1 LPYHLGMGQ
10 RVLILAAGVGS
21 GHNIAAS
28 VLESSF
34 QEAPDVDAVQR
45 LDILESTNEVYRT
58 LYDDGYFKLVEAA
71 PWLIGWG
78 YDANDPP
85 FKLAK
90 WVSLWD
96 RINTTAAAKA
106 IKAFRPDI
114 VVCTHFLPTRLV
126 SLMLTRGVLEARLA
140 VVTTDYDFQGLW
152 LSSPVNH
159 FFVARDE
166 TKAYLAAI
174 GVPDDRITVSG
185 IPVRPGLSDE
195 VDRGAILQR
204 YELQP
209 DRPILLISAGAAGG
223 AYTQTIVQQTL
234 RMRGDFQAVVVCGRN
249 AQLKSQI
256 EGLVSFYRDRYRV
269 VGYTTDMADLMRTA
283 TLFVGKPGGLSSSEC
298 MAAGLPMVLIHPIP
312 GQEVRNS
319 DFLLEEGAAVRC
331 NYQTTVGYKIDQ
343 LLADPAR
350 ITRMA
355 KCAKRIGRPESGPQ
369 ITSAVL
375 ADDSPPLWISHAAQK
390 SVLASSEEG
399 TAATRLYAGRRV
411 RTLIDSDTGLSAGV
425 ITTAQLDALLPAKA
439 ESASPGTKLSLS
451 ADQIS
456 GLRRRTE
463 PGLGFTLRRILGK
476 ANNLRLELRG

>member
-1 LPYHLGMGQ
+1 M
-10 RVLILAAGVGS
+10 ILAAGIGS

-28 VLESSF
+28 VLESCF
-34 QEAPDVDAVQR
+34 RAAPEVDAVQK
-45 LDILESTNEVYRT
+45 LDILEATNEVYRT
-58 LYDDGYFKLVEAA
+58 LYDDGYFALVEAV
-71 PWLIGWG
+71 PWLVGWG

-90 WVSLWD
+90 WISLWD
-96 RINTTAAAKA
+96 RINTTGTAKA

-152 LSSPVNH
+152 LSSPFNQ

-166 TKAYLAAI
+166 TKAYMAAI
-174 GVPDDRITVSG
+174 GVPTDRISVSG
-185 IPVRPGLSDE
+185 IPVRPGLGDQ
-195 VDRGAILQR
+195 VDRETVLGR
-204 YELQP
+204 YDLRP

-223 AYTQTIVQQTL
+223 GYTQTIVQQTS
-234 RMRGDFQAVVVCGRN
+234 RIRNDFQAVVVCGRN
-249 AQLKSQI
+249 EQLKRQI
-256 EGLVSFYRDRYRV
+256 EGLVAFHRDRYRV
-269 VGYTTDMADLMRTA
+269 LGYTDDMADLIRTA

-331 NYQTTVGYKIDQ
+331 NYQTTVGYKIDK
-343 LLADPAR
+343 LLAEPDR
-350 ITRMA
+350 IRRMA
-355 KCAKRIGRPESGPQ
+355 ESAKRIGRPEAGSR

-375 ADDSPPLWISHAAQK
+375 GDESPPLWISHAAQK
-390 SVLASSEEG
+390 SVLASSEQG
-399 TAATRLYAGRRV
+399 ISAASLYAGRRV
-411 RTLIDSDTGLSAGV
+411 QTLINAPTGQSAGV
-425 ITTAQLDALLPAKA
+425 ITTTQLDSLLPKTAGG
-439 ESASPGTKLSLS
+439 ASSGTDLSLS

-456 GLRRRTE
+456 NLRRRTE
-463 PGLGFTLRRILGK
+463 PGLTFTLRRILGK
-476 ANNLRLELRG
+476 ASDLRLALSP